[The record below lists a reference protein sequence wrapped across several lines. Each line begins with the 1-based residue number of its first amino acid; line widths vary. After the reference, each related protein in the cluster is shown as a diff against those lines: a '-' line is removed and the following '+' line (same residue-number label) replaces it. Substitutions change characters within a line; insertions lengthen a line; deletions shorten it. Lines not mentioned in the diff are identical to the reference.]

1 MMGFHGFL
9 GPHYYDFHYV
19 GSNDMRED
27 QGQVSSKC
35 RLMLRDTNTL
45 GLCFSFGRNIKG
57 GVVA

>member
-1 MMGFHGFL
+1 MVSLAPIIMGFI
-9 GPHYYDFHYV
+9 V
-19 GSNDMRED
+19 IGSKDMRED

-45 GLCFSFGRNIKG
+45 GLCFSFGRNING